1 MHACHMVEYF
11 KATNKANKLLDKR
24 FVILQS
30 WQMFLSGTAYKGN
43 FQTSFFKQ
51 LELRRDGQFSLYSQL
66 NEYSYPQLHGYP
78 SLE

>member
-1 MHACHMVEYF
+1 MHANHMVEYF

-43 FQTSFFKQ
+43 FQTSFFKH
-51 LELRRDGQFSLYSQL
+51 LELRRDGQFYI
-66 NEYSYPQLHGYP
+66 P
-78 SLE
+78 SLMSIPAHSFMDIPV